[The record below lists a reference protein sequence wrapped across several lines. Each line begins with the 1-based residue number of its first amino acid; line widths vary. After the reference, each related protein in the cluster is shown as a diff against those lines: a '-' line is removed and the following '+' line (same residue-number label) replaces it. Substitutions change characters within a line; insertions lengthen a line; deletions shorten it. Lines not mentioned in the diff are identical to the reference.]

1 MRHPARRC
9 PTGAQSRRT
18 PGDACRYGASAL
30 TVVAI
35 WRLFRRSAGRP
46 LVVFRLA
53 LFIILLAAAPLVATA
68 QQHDVLEVIGVRF
81 GVNES
86 ITRIVIDVDGPARF
100 STRILQAPPR
110 LVVELEEVRWRVR
123 EHPQNRLTG
132 LATGVS
138 YGRVDAGH
146 SRLIV
151 DLDRPFRILR
161 QDRLQPS
168 GDARHHRILVDI
180 EALPEPRAPPATAAA
195 PETRP
200 EVARNPPPAAST
212 RAAAPQTAEPP
223 IADPPRARP
232 ARVAERSSVA
242 PAAGSAGEP
251 SQTANVASLPLPGL
265 DNHVAPGRLEP
276 NGDGSP
282 PSTPAANGD
291 AAAAGAA
298 TDGSISAVAAPVLR
312 PRPPPHRL
320 PVIAIDPGHGGKD
333 PGTVGINGVLE
344 KEVTLDIAL
353 RLRTL
358 IERTGRYDV
367 VLTRED
373 DVLISLRD
381 RMERARHADAALF
394 ISVHADSLG
403 DSGFRGASVYTL
415 SDQASDAE
423 AARLATKEN
432 RADVI
437 AGTDLSA
444 HDEVVAGILI
454 DLAQRVTNN
463 KSIEFADVLASEL
476 ADVTALVRNT
486 RRFAGFV
493 VLKSPDV
500 PSVLL
505 ELGYLSNPTD
515 AANLA
520 RPEYRDQLARSTV
533 RAIDRYFASLDAA
546 L

>member
-1 MRHPARRC
+1 LTVISSRPS
-9 PTGAQSRRT
+9 SRRS
-18 PGDACRYGASAL
+18 PA
-30 TVVAI
+30 
-35 WRLFRRSAGRP
+35 RP
-46 LVVFRLA
+46 LVALWLA
-53 LFIILLAAAPLVATA
+53 LFVILLAGAPLVAAA
-68 QQHDVLEVIGVRF
+68 QQRGVLEVIGVRF
-81 GVNES
+81 GINES
-86 ITRIVIDVDGPARF
+86 ITRIVIDVDGPADF

-110 LVVELEEVRWRVR
+110 LVVDLEEVRWRVR
-123 EHPQNRLTG
+123 DHPQNRPTG

-138 YGRVDAGH
+138 YGRVDPGR
-146 SRLIV
+146 SRLVV
-151 DLDRPFRILR
+151 DVDRPFRILR

-180 EALPEPRAPPATAAA
+180 EALPRAQAPPASAAA
-195 PETRP
+195 PEARP
-200 EVARNPPPAAST
+200 APASNPAPT
-212 RAAAPQTAEPP
+212 AAARLAAPRDAGPP
-223 IADPPRARP
+223 IAGPPRARP
-232 ARVAERSSVA
+232 TVATGSPPGAPAGDRVQAASVA
-242 PAAGSAGEP
+242 D
-251 SQTANVASLPLPGL
+251 LPLPGL
-265 DNHVAPGRLEP
+265 DTHVAPGRLEP
-276 NGDGSP
+276 NGDGSAPRP
-282 PSTPAANGD
+282 PDLDGD
-291 AAAAGAA
+291 AAGDDAAVDGAL
-298 TDGSISAVAAPVLR
+298 SPVAAPVLR

-344 KEVTLDIAL
+344 KEVTLDVAR

-358 IERTGRYDV
+358 IERTGRYEV
-367 VLTRED
+367 VLTRD
-373 DVLISLRD
+373 ADVLISLRE
-381 RMERARHADAALF
+381 RMERARRADAALF

-423 AARLATKEN
+423 AARLAAKEN

-463 KSIEFADVLASEL
+463 KSIEFADVLAGEL

-520 RPEYRDQLARSTV
+520 RPEYRDKLARSTV

>member
-1 MRHPARRC
+1 MAWTQRHRCLAR
-9 PTGAQSRRT
+9 TFAVLQ
-18 PGDACRYGASAL
+18 L
-30 TVVAI
+30 V
-35 WRLFRRSAGRP
+35 L
-46 LVVFRLA
+46 LVV
-53 LFIILLAAAPLVATA
+53 LLSAAPHVALA
-68 QQHDVLEVIGVRF
+68 QQRGAPEVSGIRF
-81 GVNES
+81 GVNEG

-100 STRILQAPPR
+100 STRILQSPPR
-110 LVVELEEVRWRVR
+110 LVVDLEDVRWRLR
-123 EHPQNRLTG
+123 ERPQDRLTG
-132 LATGVS
+132 LAAGVS
-138 YGRVDAGH
+138 YGRLDADRSRVLVD
-146 SRLIV
+146 V
-151 DLDRPFRILR
+151 DRPFRIVR
-161 QDRLQPS
+161 QDRLLPS

-180 EALPEPRAPPATAAA
+180 EALPAAPAPPATARA
-195 PETRP
+195 PSPRS
-200 EVARNPPPAAST
+200 EVASNATPTARPQAAQP
-212 RAAAPQTAEPP
+212 RAAQPRAAGPP
-223 IADPPRARP
+223 IAGPPMPRP
-232 ARVAERSSVA
+232 ARLAERSTDA
-242 PAAGSAGEP
+242 PAAGGARGP
-251 SQTANVASLPLPGL
+251 SPTASVADLPLPGL
-265 DNHVAPGRLEP
+265 DNHHVADRAEANA
-276 NGDGSP
+276 NGAAA
-282 PSTPAANGD
+282 TRPAAGSAPSDGD
-291 AAAAGAA
+291 ASGG
-298 TDGSISAVAAPVLR
+298 TVSVVAVPAV
-312 PRPPPHRL
+312 RPPPQRR
-320 PVIAIDPGHGGKD
+320 PVIAIDAGHGGVD

-344 KEVTLDIAL
+344 KDVTLDMAR
-353 RLRTL
+353 RLKVL
-358 IERTGRYDV
+358 IERTGRYKV
-367 VLTRED
+367 VLTRDD

-381 RMERARHADAALF
+381 RIERARHADAALF
-394 ISVHADSLG
+394 ISVHADSIG

-432 RADVI
+432 RADII

-463 KSIEFADVLASEL
+463 KSIEFADVLAGEL

-520 RPEYRDQLARSTV
+520 LPEYRDRLARSTV

>member
-1 MRHPARRC
+1 M
-9 PTGAQSRRT
+9 
-18 PGDACRYGASAL
+18 
-30 TVVAI
+30 
-35 WRLFRRSAGRP
+35 
-46 LVVFRLA
+46 
-53 LFIILLAAAPLVATA
+53 PLVATA
-68 QQHDVLEVIGVRF
+68 QQRSVLEVIGVRF

-110 LVVELEEVRWRVR
+110 LVVDLEEVRWRVR
-123 EHPQNRLTG
+123 DHPQNQLTG
-132 LATGVS
+132 LAAGVS
-138 YGRVDAGH
+138 YGRVDAGR
-146 SRLIV
+146 SRLVV
-151 DLDRPFRILR
+151 DIDRPFRIIR

-168 GDARHHRILVDI
+168 GDTRHHRILVDI
-180 EALPEPRAPPATAAA
+180 EALPEPRAPPASAAA
-195 PETRP
+195 PDARP
-200 EVARNPPPAAST
+200 SVASNASRPPPS
-212 RAAAPQTAEPP
+212 RAAAPRDAGTP
-223 IADPPRARP
+223 IANRPRARP
-232 ARVAERSSVA
+232 ARVAEASTSTRA
-242 PAAGSAGEP
+242 GGSASDQAP
-251 SQTANVASLPLPGL
+251 TADVASLPLPGL
-265 DNHVAPGRLEP
+265 DNHIVIGRPEP
-276 NGDGSP
+276 NGDDSAP
-282 PSTPAANGD
+282 RTPASNGD
-291 AAAAGAA
+291 SANDGAA
-298 TDGSISAVAAPVLR
+298 IDGSLSPVAAPVLR

-344 KEVTLDIAL
+344 KEVTLDVAR
-353 RLRTL
+353 RLRTH
-358 IERTGRYDV
+358 IERTGRYEV
-367 VLTRED
+367 VLTRDD
-373 DVLISLRD
+373 DVLISLRE

-423 AARLATKEN
+423 AARLAAKEN

-463 KSIEFADVLASEL
+463 KSIEFADVLAGEL

-533 RAIDRYFASLDAA
+533 RAIDRYFASLEAA

>member
-1 MRHPARRC
+1 MGWAM
-9 PTGAQSRRT
+9 
-18 PGDACRYGASAL
+18 
-30 TVVAI
+30 
-35 WRLFRRSAGRP
+35 GRP
-46 LVVFRLA
+46 LAGPFAILQLVLLVV
-53 LFIILLAAAPLVATA
+53 LLSAAPHVALA
-68 QQHDVLEVIGVRF
+68 QQPGVPEVFGIRF

-100 STRILQAPPR
+100 STRILQSPPR
-110 LVVELEEVRWRVR
+110 LVVDLEDVRWRLR
-123 EHPQNRLTG
+123 ERPQERLTG
-132 LATGVS
+132 LAAGVS
-138 YGRVDAGH
+138 YGRLDAERSRVVVD
-146 SRLIV
+146 V
-151 DLDRPFRILR
+151 DRPFRIVR
-161 QDRLQPS
+161 QDRLLPS

-180 EALPEPRAPPATAAA
+180 EALPAAPAPPATAQA
-195 PETRP
+195 PSPRS
-200 EVARNPPPAAST
+200 EVARTAPPAAAQQAAQP
-212 RAAAPQTAEPP
+212 RAAGPP
-223 IADPPRARP
+223 IAGPPRPRP
-232 ARVAERSSVA
+232 ARLAERLTDAPAGGGERIPSPTASVA
-242 PAAGSAGEP
+242 NLPLPGVDNHHTAGGLEANADGIDALMPAAGSAP
-251 SQTANVASLPLPGL
+251 SGDDASGGTVSVVA
-265 DNHVAPGRLEP
+265 V
-276 NGDGSP
+276 
-282 PSTPAANGD
+282 PA
-291 AAAAGAA
+291 
-298 TDGSISAVAAPVLR
+298 V
-312 PRPPPHRL
+312 RPPPQRR
-320 PVIAIDPGHGGKD
+320 PVIAIDAGHGGVD

-344 KEVTLDIAL
+344 KEVTLDMAR
-353 RLRTL
+353 RLKVL
-358 IERTGRYDV
+358 IERTGRYNV
-367 VLTRED
+367 VLTRDD

-381 RMERARHADAALF
+381 RIERARHADAALF
-394 ISVHADSLG
+394 ISVHADSIK

-432 RADVI
+432 RADII

-463 KSIEFADVLASEL
+463 KSIEFADVLAGEL
-476 ADVTALVRNT
+476 ADVTALVHNT

>member
-1 MRHPARRC
+1 MA
-9 PTGAQSRRT
+9 T
-18 PGDACRYGASAL
+18 
-30 TVVAI
+30 
-35 WRLFRRSAGRP
+35 
-46 LVVFRLA
+46 
-53 LFIILLAAAPLVATA
+53 APLVATA
-68 QQHDVLEVIGVRF
+68 QQRGVLEVIGVRF

-100 STRILQAPPR
+100 STRILQSPPR
-110 LVVELEEVRWRVR
+110 LVVDLEEVRWRVR
-123 EHPQNRLTG
+123 DHPQNKLTG

-180 EALPEPRAPPATAAA
+180 QALPGAQAPPASAAA
-195 PETRP
+195 PQP
-200 EVARNPPPAAST
+200 QPKVASNPPPAAAS
-212 RAAAPQTAEPP
+212 RVAAPRDAGPP
-223 IADPPRARP
+223 IAGPPRARP
-232 ARVAERSSVA
+232 ATVAATSTGTPAGDSASDQTQTASVA
-242 PAAGSAGEP
+242 D
-251 SQTANVASLPLPGL
+251 LPLPGL

-276 NGDGSP
+276 NGDGSTA
-282 PSTPAANGD
+282 STPNANGD
-291 AAAAGAA
+291 AAGAA
-298 TDGSISAVAAPVLR
+298 TDGALSTVAAPVLR

-344 KEVTLDIAL
+344 KEVTLDIAR

-358 IERTGRYDV
+358 IERTGRYEV
-367 VLTRED
+367 VLTRDD
-373 DVLISLRD
+373 DVLISLRE

-463 KSIEFADVLASEL
+463 KSIEFADVLAGEL

-520 RPEYRDQLARSTV
+520 RPEYRDKLARSTV
-533 RAIDRYFASLDAA
+533 RAIDSYFASLDAA